1 MAKQRFPAL
10 LALLALVLGGA
21 IAPAD
26 ALPIP
31 FKGLELP
38 AAEPVQFVPGQGGAR
53 SPRGNF
59 RSDNF
64 RVPDRGLRVPDRGV
78 RVPGGSVPVPDRGAR
93 VPGGS
98 VRVPGGGD
106 RVPGGRRRF
115 PGGAGAVIIPG
126 LLIPPLIDAIQP
138 RGRRVIIEEYEDD
151 DEPVRPR
158 ARPRRNTE
166 ARGAPPR
173 RPPRQQAQP
182 AAPRVP
188 PVSIPRPNERRFVAD
203 EVLLELRAGAD
214 SAAVMR
220 RHRLTPLATTR
231 FALANASIIRARVDG
246 GRSAR
251 QVLQQMAGDARI
263 ASAQPNYLYAL
274 QEEPQKGETPAPV
287 EPQKASIAPPPAE
300 PAPVAKPQYVLD
312 RMAIADA
319 HRLSQGAKVKVA
331 LVDTGLDDSHPELQ
345 GVIAGRFDALGTDA
359 TGTLG
364 HGTALAGAIVAKST
378 LRGISPSAEL
388 LAARAFGAAAG
399 TSAQGTSFQILQAL
413 DWAAE
418 QGARVF
424 NLSFAGPQD
433 RLMGRSLEGARA
445 RKIIAV
451 AAVGNAGPGTP
462 ALYPA
467 AEPSVLAVTATDA
480 SDAVFNRANT
490 GRQVAIA
497 APGVDVIAAAPEKSY
512 TFSSGTSMAAAHVSG
527 LVALMLERNPE
538 LDLAGVRRVLAATA
552 QDLGPK
558 GPDAI
563 FGAGRVNAAAA
574 VARAAE
580 EATKRP

>member
-1 MAKQRFPAL
+1 MAKKRL
-10 LALLALVLGGA
+10 SRSLALLALMLGSA
-21 IAPAD
+21 SVPSF
-26 ALPIP
+26 ALPVP
-31 FKGLELP
+31 VDGLVLP
-38 AAEPVQFVPGQGGAR
+38 VAEPAQFVRGQGGGAV
-53 SPRGNF
+53 PRGTF
-59 RSDNF
+59 QGGDV
-64 RVPDRGLRVPDRGV
+64 RVPGGGNRVPGGGV
-78 RVPGGSVPVPDRGAR
+78 RVPGG
-93 VPGGS
+93 GG
-98 VRVPGGGD
+98 
-106 RVPGGRRRF
+106 RF
-115 PGGAGAVIIPG
+115 PGGAAGAIIG
-126 LLIPPLIDAIQP
+126 TGILLPPLIDALQP
-138 RGRRVIIEEYEDD
+138 RGRRVIIEEIDD

-158 ARPRRNTE
+158 ARPRRTQE
-166 ARGAPPR
+166 TRGAPPR
-173 RPPRQQAQP
+173 QPPRQQARP
-182 AAPRVP
+182 AAPRLP
-188 PVSIPRPNERRFVAD
+188 PVSIPRPNERRYVAD
-203 EVLLELRAGAD
+203 EVLLELRPGAD

-231 FALANASIIRARVDG
+231 FVLADATITRARVDG

-251 QVLQQMAGDARI
+251 QVLQEMAGDARI

-274 QEEPQKGETPAPV
+274 QEEPQKGETPAPA
-287 EPQKASIAPPPAE
+287 EPQKASIAPAPAE

-319 HRLSQGAKVKVA
+319 HRLAQGTKVKVA
-331 LVDTGLDDSHPELQ
+331 LVDTGLDDAHPELQ

-388 LAARAFGAAAG
+388 LAARAFGSSAG
-399 TSAQGTSFQILQAL
+399 TAAQGTSFQILQAF

-433 RLMGRSLEGARA
+433 RLMGRSLEGART

-462 ALYPA
+462 PLYPA

-497 APGVDVIAAAPEKSY
+497 APGVDVIAAAPEKGY

-538 LDLAGVRRVLAATA
+538 LDLAGVRRVLSATA

-558 GPDAI
+558 GPDTI

-580 EATKRP
+580 EAAKRP

>member
-1 MAKQRFPAL
+1 
-10 LALLALVLGGA
+10 
-21 IAPAD
+21 
-26 ALPIP
+26 
-31 FKGLELP
+31 
-38 AAEPVQFVPGQGGAR
+38 
-53 SPRGNF
+53 
-59 RSDNF
+59 
-64 RVPDRGLRVPDRGV
+64 
-78 RVPGGSVPVPDRGAR
+78 
-93 VPGGS
+93 
-98 VRVPGGGD
+98 
-106 RVPGGRRRF
+106 
-115 PGGAGAVIIPG
+115 
-126 LLIPPLIDAIQP
+126 
-138 RGRRVIIEEYEDD
+138 
-151 DEPVRPR
+151 
-158 ARPRRNTE
+158 
-166 ARGAPPR
+166 
-173 RPPRQQAQP
+173 
-182 AAPRVP
+182 
-188 PVSIPRPNERRFVAD
+188 
-203 EVLLELRAGAD
+203 
-214 SAAVMR
+214 MR

-231 FALANASIIRARVDG
+231 FVLANATITRARVDG

-274 QEEPQKGETPAPV
+274 QQEPQKSETAAPA
-287 EPQKASIAPPPAE
+287 EPQKASIAPAAAE

-312 RMAIADA
+312 RMAVADA
-319 HRLSQGAKVKVA
+319 HRLAQGAKVKVA
-331 LVDTGLDDSHPELQ
+331 LVDTGLDDAHPELQ

-388 LAARAFGAAAG
+388 LAARAFGSAAG
-399 TSAQGTSFQILQAL
+399 TAAQGTSFQILQAL

-418 QGARVF
+418 QGARVL

-433 RLMGRSLEGARA
+433 RLMGRSLEGART

-462 ALYPA
+462 PLYPA

-490 GRQVAIA
+490 GRQIAIA
-497 APGVDVIAAAPEKSY
+497 APGVDVIAAAPEKGY

-558 GPDAI
+558 GPDTI

-580 EATKRP
+580 EAAKRP

>member
-1 MAKQRFPAL
+1 MTKKRLPSPI
-10 LALLALVLGGA
+10 ALLALVLGSAAVPAFAMPVA
-21 IAPAD
+21 ID
-26 ALPIP
+26 
-31 FKGLELP
+31 GLVLP
-38 AAEPVQFVPGQGGAR
+38 AAEAAQFVRGQGGVQV
-53 SPRGNF
+53 PRGNYPGGGI
-59 RSDNF
+59 RVPGGGV
-64 RVPDRGLRVPDRGV
+64 RVPDGGV
-78 RVPGGSVPVPDRGAR
+78 RVPGG
-93 VPGGS
+93 GG
-98 VRVPGGGD
+98 
-106 RVPGGRRRF
+106 RVPGGRGRF
-115 PGGAGAVIIPG
+115 PGGVGGIIVPG

-138 RGRRVIIEEYEDD
+138 RGRRVIIEEYDD
-151 DEPVRPR
+151 DEPVRSR
-158 ARPRRNTE
+158 ARPRRNPE

-173 RPPRQQAQP
+173 QPPRQQARP
-182 AAPRVP
+182 AAPRLP
-188 PVSIPRPNERRFVAD
+188 PVSIPRPNERRYVAD

-231 FALANASIIRARVDG
+231 FALANATITRARVDG
-246 GRSAR
+246 GHSAR
-251 QVLQQMAGDARI
+251 TVLQQMAGDARI
-263 ASAQPNYLYAL
+263 ASAQPNYLFAL
-274 QEEPQKGETPAPV
+274 QEEQQKGETPAPV

-319 HRLSQGAKVKVA
+319 HRLAQGAKVKVA
-331 LVDTGLDDSHPELQ
+331 LVDTGLDDAHPELQ

-388 LAARAFGAAAG
+388 LTARAFGAAAG
-399 TSAQGTSFQILQAL
+399 TSGQGTSFQILQAL

-433 RLMGRSLEGARA
+433 RLMGRSLEGART

-462 ALYPA
+462 PLYPA

-558 GPDAI
+558 GPDSI

-580 EATKRP
+580 EAAKRP

>member
-1 MAKQRFPAL
+1 MAGKHGL
-10 LALLALVLGGA
+10 TVLAAWAVLSLGGA
-21 IAPAD
+21 FAPAR
-26 ALPIP
+26 AMP
-31 FKGLELP
+31 FMMDGLEQP
-38 AAEPVQFVPGQGGAR
+38 IAGQVQFNP
-53 SPRGNF
+53 N
-59 RSDNF
+59 
-64 RVPDRGLRVPDRGV
+64 RVGRPQI
-78 RVPGGSVPVPDRGAR
+78 PGGRY
-93 VPGGS
+93 PGGD
-98 VRVPGGGD
+98 G
-106 RVPGGRRRF
+106 RVPGGRGRF
-115 PGGAGAVIIPG
+115 PGGGGIIIGPG
-126 LLIPPLIDAIQP
+126 FLIPPVIDAIQP
-138 RGRRVIIEEYEDD
+138 RGRRVIIEEYDED

-158 ARPRRNTE
+158 ARPRRNPE
-166 ARGAPPR
+166 ARVVPPR

-182 AAPRVP
+182 AAPRLP
-188 PVSIPRPNERRFVAD
+188 PVSIPRPNERRYVAD
-203 EVLLELRAGAD
+203 EVLLELRVNAD

-220 RHRLTPLATTR
+220 RHQLTPLATTR
-231 FALANASIIRARVDG
+231 FALANATIIRARANN

-274 QEEPQKGETPAPV
+274 QEEQKGEVSPV
-287 EPQKASIAPPPAE
+287 PKSQEASLAPPLAE
-300 PAPVAKPQYVLD
+300 PPPVPKPQYALD
-312 RMAIADA
+312 RMAIVQA
-319 HRLSQGAKVKVA
+319 HQLARGAKVKVA
-331 LVDTGLDDSHPELQ
+331 LIDTGLDEAHPELQ
-345 GVIAGRFDALGTDA
+345 GVIAGKFDALGTDP
-359 TGTLG
+359 TGTLA
-364 HGTALAGAIVAKST
+364 HGTALAGVIVAKSS

-399 TSAQGTSFQILQAL
+399 AAAQGTSFQILQAL

-418 QGARVF
+418 KGARVF

-433 RLMGRSLEGARA
+433 RLMGRTLEGART
-445 RKIIAV
+445 RKIIAI

-462 ALYPA
+462 PLYPA

-480 SDAVFNRANT
+480 GDAVFNRANS

-497 APGVDVIAAAPEKSY
+497 APGVDIVAAAPEKSY
-512 TFSSGTSMAAAHVSG
+512 TFSSGTSIAAAHVSG

-558 GPDAI
+558 GPDPI